1 MYSIR
6 RYFLYFFLFYSLI
19 LVLVFLGYRVLIEY
33 PQDLATIEE
42 HQKRELGSLSK
53 GLSLSL
59 NNLQA
64 VVTDWAH
71 WTDTHEYVQSPQDHQ
86 QYIQDNILSSTFETF
101 DLIAIVYFNR
111 DFEEVFAQGYSQQDE
126 TLIPAH
132 QVLDFPLGN
141 VFRSR
146 IDPGQPWEGNG
157 WMATNEGPAA
167 FALQYITDSN
177 EQEPPS
183 GYLMFVQA
191 ITNSQIENLQAITRL
206 QLEFKP
212 TSLNDPET
220 FGVVSLMT
228 PELVEGFQLQ
238 RKRLLDDFTGTPI
251 MLVTITHDPLTMPK
265 LIGWSEI
272 LILLLLLVV
281 PAALML
287 SIDRTLIRPL
297 WRNTRLIRTMVDKGE
312 LQELPQQLP
321 VLELEQM
328 RKAFNNSVQLVHSQQ
343 KKLQALSMTDGLTG
357 IANRRAF
364 DEGALS
370 AWHKA
375 LRQGEPILLAILD
388 LDYFKSFNDTLG
400 HPAGDE
406 ALKCIG
412 STLTQFC
419 RRSSELCA
427 RIGGEEFAV
436 VITGEDKASAEQRIQ
451 SLRQSVEALAIH
463 HPGSDIAEVLTCS
476 IGALY
481 IQQPGA
487 DYRNL
492 ALSELLTLVDKELY
506 RAKQQGRNRV
516 SFQCYSLPHPCD

>member
-6 RYFLYFFLFYSLI
+6 RYFLYFFVIYSLI
-19 LVLVFLGYRVLIEY
+19 LVLVFLGYRVFIEY
-33 PQDLATIEE
+33 PHDLATIEE
-42 HQKRELGSLSK
+42 HQKRELESLHK
-53 GLSLSL
+53 GLSLNL
-59 NNLQA
+59 DNLQA
-64 VVTDWAH
+64 IVTDWAH
-71 WTDTHEYVQSPQDHQ
+71 WTDTHEYLLSPESNQ
-86 QYIQDNILSSTFETF
+86 QYIDDNILPSTFETF
-101 DLIAIVYFNR
+101 DLAAIVYFNR
-111 DFEEVFAQGYSQQDE
+111 HFEEVFAQGYSQQQE
-126 TLIPAH
+126 TLIPA
-132 QVLDFPLGN
+132 QQMLDFPLGN
-141 VFRSR
+141 VFRRR
-146 IDPGQPWEGNG
+146 ISPGQAWQESG
-157 WMATNEGPAA
+157 WMATSEGPAA
-167 FALQYITDSN
+167 FALQYITDSG
-177 EQEPPS
+177 QQASPS

-191 ITNSQIENLQAITRL
+191 ITASQMQDLQAITRL
-206 QLEFKP
+206 QLEFKS

-228 PELVEGFQLQ
+228 PKLVEGFQLQ

-251 MLVTITHDPLTMPK
+251 MLMTITHDPLTIPE

-287 SIDRTLIRPL
+287 AIDRSLIRPL
-297 WRNTRLIRTMVDKGE
+297 WQNTRMIRTMVDKGA

-328 RKAFNNSVQLVHSQQ
+328 RKAFNNSVQLVNSQQ

-364 DEGALS
+364 DES
-370 AWHKA
+370 AQLAWQKA
-375 LRQGEPILLAILD
+375 LRQQEDFLLAILD

-400 HPAGDE
+400 HPAGDK
-406 ALKCIG
+406 ALKHIG
-412 STLTQFC
+412 STLAQFC

-436 VITGEDKASAEQRIQ
+436 VITGEDKASGEQRIQ
-451 SLRQSVEALAIH
+451 SLRHKVEALSIH
-463 HPGSDIAEVLTCS
+463 HPASPIANVLTCS
-476 IGALY
+476 IGVLF

-487 DYRNL
+487 DYRS
-492 ALSELLTLVDKELY
+492 LSLSDLLTLVDKELY

-516 SFQCYSLPHPCD
+516 SFQCYSLPQRSD